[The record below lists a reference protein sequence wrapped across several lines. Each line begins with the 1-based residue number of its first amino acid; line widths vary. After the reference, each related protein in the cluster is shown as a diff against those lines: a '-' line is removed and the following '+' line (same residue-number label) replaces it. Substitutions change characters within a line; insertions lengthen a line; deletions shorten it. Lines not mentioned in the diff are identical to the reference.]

1 MDADGGILLLGLP
14 VLVWVNCTDLWRRD
28 KGCENLEIKVLHV
41 PDAVR
46 AALNHPYLVVES
58 LHEAEGHFVIRTT
71 VTDDALPMALDHF
84 GELLV
89 RFEATLLELLFPVL
103 EELLGPSGILII
115 PELPEGFFEHIG
127 FAQALVGLEQQSQ
140 GAPAVHVEIGFMRQK
155 RIALPFDE
163 TLILGGYPGVFPASN
178 LVEGVRQVLEDM
190 ELVKDNFGLW
200 SVALQRV
207 PERLP
212 HVHDRQAQGAVPPG
226 SHSVEEPVHI
236 LFGTTQLLAH
246 PYRPLLIQ
254 VGDHN
259 GVTLALA
266 DRDFIDADGSQA
278 LLGQVVRPEF
288 PHIANVHTP
297 DLVPTKPVERGDLL
311 DGHRPTE
318 PTNRLLES
326 LGEASRFGQPRQGL
340 LLHTSALAAVHPA
353 IFEFR
358 VNPGVPGIDIT
369 HTMGLAVIE
378 DARDLAA

>member
-1 MDADGGILLLGLP
+1 M
-14 VLVWVNCTDLWRRD
+14 NFTDLWRRD

-46 AALNHPYLVVES
+46 AALNHPYLIVES
-58 LHEAEGHFVIRTT
+58 FHKTEGHFVIRTT
-71 VTDDALPMALDHF
+71 VTDDTLPMALDHF

-89 RFEATLLELLFPVL
+89 RFEAAPFELLLPVL
-103 EELLGPSGILII
+103 KELLGPGGILII
-115 PELPEGFFEHIG
+115 PKLPEGFFEHVG
-127 FAQALVGLEQQSQ
+127 FTQALVGLEQQSQ

-190 ELVKDNFGLW
+190 ELVKDDFGLW

-207 PERLP
+207 PERFP

-236 LFGTTQLLAH
+236 LFGAAQLLAH
-246 PYRPLLIQ
+246 PDRPLLIQ
-254 VGDHN
+254 IGDHN
-259 GVTLALA
+259 GVTMALA
-266 DRDFIDADGSQA
+266 DRDFIDADGSQM
-278 LLGQVVRPEF
+278 LLRQVVCPEVS
-288 PHIANVHTP
+288 HIADVHTP
-297 DLVPTKPVERGDLL
+297 DLVPTEPVERGDLL

-318 PTNRLLES
+318 PTDRLLES

-353 IFEFR
+353 ILEFR
-358 VNPGVPGIDIT
+358 VNPGVSGIDIT
-369 HTMGLAVIE
+369 HTMGLAVVKA
-378 DARDLAA
+378 ARYFAA